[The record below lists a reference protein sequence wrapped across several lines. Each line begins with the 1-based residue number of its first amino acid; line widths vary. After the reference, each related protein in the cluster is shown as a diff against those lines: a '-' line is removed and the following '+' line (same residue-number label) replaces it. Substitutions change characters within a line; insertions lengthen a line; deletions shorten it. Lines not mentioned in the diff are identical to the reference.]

1 MSSDYSVV
9 KILNHSKRSVCY
21 VNWSIIRIYFNYQ
34 KIYLGVKMCCL
45 PITRV
50 KDGIGV

>member
-1 MSSDYSVV
+1 MSSDYFVG
-9 KILNHSKRSVCY
+9 KIVNPSKLSDYY
-21 VNWSIIRIYFNYQ
+21 VNWSITRIYFSYQ
-34 KIYLGVKMCCL
+34 KIYLGVRMFCL